1 MDSHEKLLQE
11 LQELNLAFLLHIRRQ
26 LEAGCPPESLRLCPD
41 VATLLVETPI
51 ERLVRLCRI
60 NQALFIPTGE
70 VLHQAAVRQA
80 PRASV
85 RDQLLCEASEDE
97 KAPKARR
104 AQGGR

>member
-11 LQELNLAFLLHIRRQ
+11 LQELNLALLLYIRRQ
-26 LEAGCPPESLRLCPD
+26 LEDGCPPEPLHLCPD
-41 VATLLVETPI
+41 MATLLVETPT
-51 ERLVRLCRI
+51 EQLVRLCRI

-70 VLHQAAVRQA
+70 VLHQAAERQA

-85 RDQLLCEASEDE
+85 KDQLHCEASEDE